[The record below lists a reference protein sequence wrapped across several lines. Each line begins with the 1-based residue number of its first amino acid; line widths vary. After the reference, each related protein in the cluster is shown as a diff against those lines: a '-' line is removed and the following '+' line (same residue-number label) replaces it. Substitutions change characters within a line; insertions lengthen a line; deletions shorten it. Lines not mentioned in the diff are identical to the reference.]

1 MKKIGF
7 IGAGNMGGAI
17 LGGILKSGIID
28 NEHIIASV
36 KSEKSMEKV
45 KNDYNV
51 KVTKDSKDVV
61 RNSDIIVVG
70 VKPNVYDEILEEIKD
85 EIDNEKIIVTIA
97 AGKTI
102 ASVERIIGQDKKIIR
117 TMPNTPALVGEG
129 MTSISPNKNINEE
142 ELNTV
147 KELFD
152 SLGKSQIVDEEL
164 IHAVIGASGSS
175 PAYVFMFIE
184 AIADGAVL
192 SGMKRE
198 DAYKFAAQGVLG
210 AAKMVLESGK
220 HPGELKDMVCS
231 PGGTTIEAV
240 KVLEEEK
247 FRGTVIKAVE
257 SCVNKSREMSKY
269 SYIISWLIY

>member
-17 LGGILKSGIID
+17 LGGIIKSEIID
-28 NEHIIASV
+28 NKHIMASAKSDKTLEKI
-36 KSEKSMEKV
+36 KSE
-45 KNDYNV
+45 YNV
-51 KVTKDSKDVV
+51 HVTKNSKEVAKFADL
-61 RNSDIIVVG
+61 IVVA
-70 VKPNVYDEILEEIKD
+70 VKPNTYDEVLEEIKN
-85 EIDNEKIIVTIA
+85 EIDNEKIIITIA

-102 ASVERIIGQDKKIIR
+102 ESVERIIGEDKKIVR

-129 MTSISPNKNINEE
+129 MTSLSPNKNISEE
-142 ELNTV
+142 ELSFV
-147 KELFD
+147 KSLFD
-152 SLGKSQIVDEEL
+152 SLGKSEVVSEDL

-175 PAYVFMFIE
+175 TAYAFMFIE
-184 AIADGAVL
+184 AIADGVVL
-192 SGMKRE
+192 AGMKRA

-210 AAKMVLESGK
+210 AAKMVLETSK

-247 FRGTVIKAVE
+247 FRGAVIKAVE
-257 SCVNKSREMSKY
+257 AAVDKSRVMSK
-269 SYIISWLIY
+269 

>member
-17 LGGILKSGIID
+17 LGGIVNSGIID
-28 NEHIIASV
+28 NEHVIASA
-36 KSEKSMEKV
+36 KSDKTLERIKNEYKV
-45 KNDYNV
+45 N
-51 KVTKDSKDVV
+51 VTKDSKEVARFADL
-61 RNSDIIVVG
+61 IVVA
-70 VKPNVYDEILEEIKD
+70 VKPNIYDEVLEEIKD
-85 EIDNEKIIVTIA
+85 EIDKEKIVITIA

-102 ASVERIIGQDKKIIR
+102 ESVEQIIGTDKKIIR

-129 MTSISPNKNINEE
+129 MTSISPNGNINEK
-142 ELNTV
+142 ELTFV
-147 KELFD
+147 KGLFD
-152 SLGKSQIVDEEL
+152 SLGKSEIVSEDL

-175 PAYVFMFIE
+175 TAYAFMFIE

-192 SGMKRE
+192 AGMKRA
-198 DAYKFAAQGVLG
+198 DAYQFAAQGVLG
-210 AAKMVLESGK
+210 AAKMVLETGK

-247 FRGTVIKAVE
+247 FRGAVIRAVE
-257 SCVNKSREMSKY
+257 AAVEKSREMSK
-269 SYIISWLIY
+269 